1 MMDIITNIIVKEDD
15 IDDLEHV
22 NNSVYLNYLEK
33 ARGQWFRRAGISF
46 ENMHVQNLATVVLKI
61 NITFIKEAKLGD
73 LLKIKTTPFRLGN
86 SSFEVKQEI
95 YNQVEEKITE
105 AIVTSVMLNKTERK
119 SIPVIEKIARQ
130 F

>member
-1 MMDIITNIIVKEDD
+1 MDIITNIIVKEDD